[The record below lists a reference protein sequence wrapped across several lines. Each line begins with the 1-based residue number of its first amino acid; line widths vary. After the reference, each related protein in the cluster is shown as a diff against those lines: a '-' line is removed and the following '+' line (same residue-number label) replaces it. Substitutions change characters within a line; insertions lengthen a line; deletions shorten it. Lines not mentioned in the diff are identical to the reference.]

1 MAMQANL
8 GDELM
13 MVLFDGPYTALLI
26 LPNNHEKRLFRL
38 CIHNHTLQ
46 NSRIRKLP
54 SGRRLKR

>member
-38 CIHNHTLQ
+38 VIGVLGDA
-46 NSRIRKLP
+46 LDLG
-54 SGRRLKR
+54 GRRSAPSTP